1 MKVSAMKMRGG
12 FASCLSLLISFTDAQ
27 QVPIIHTTS
36 GLLRGFTAFSDV
48 QAYLGIPYAQPPIG
62 DLRFSPPQPFQGN
75 NASVKNCFTS
85 TAGCFQQQY
94 ITAFSD
100 RSTGISESEDMLSIN
115 IWKPTNTNSTK
126 SLPVMIFLYGGGFS
140 SGANAMP
147 QYDGSQFV
155 AEQKDII
162 VATINYRVN
171 IFGFPN
177 SPAIPY
183 KNVGL
188 LDQRLAVEWLRDN
201 IASFG
206 GDPRRM
212 VLSGQSAGSISATY
226 WSYTYPN
233 DPIVSGLIEYSGQPG
248 LLATDD
254 GSSWIAIANSTGCSN
269 DDKKVELA
277 CMKKVPARTL
287 KHAMSVNNMPGFTDV
302 VYGGNPVVDNVTV
315 LPLEEYAARLKA
327 GKFSKV
333 PLLISNTLSEAD
345 GVLPFSPLT
354 GVNTTLSDLFTTY
367 SFHCPVST
375 AAFYHSQ
382 HLSPLSISTY
392 RYLYSGSFSETMP
405 YDWMRPYHGADIMLV
420 FKMERRAAWDEV
432 GEEVLRAGVYIR
444 NAVAAFVRDPGE
456 GLRGFGWPKY
466 SVGAPTLVK
475 LFGNNS
481 AAVTFEDPAVYDSI
495 CPSIN

>member
-1 MKVSAMKMRGG
+1 MKASAMKTRQT
-12 FASCLSLLISFTDAQ
+12 FVSCLSLLVFSFADAQ
-27 QVPIIHTTS
+27 QVPVVHTTS
-36 GLLRGFTAFSDV
+36 GVLRGFNAFPDV

-62 DLRFSPPQPFQGN
+62 DLRFARPQPFQGN
-75 NASVKNCFTS
+75 SSTIRDCFVS
-85 TAGCFQQQY
+85 TPGCFQQQY

-100 RSTGISESEDMLSIN
+100 RSTGIAESEDMLSIN
-115 IWKPTNTNSTK
+115 IWKSVNTNSTK
-126 SLPVMIFLYGGGFS
+126 GLPIMIFLYGGGFS

-147 QYDGSQFV
+147 PYDGSQFV
-155 AEQKDII
+155 AEQQDII

-177 SPAIPY
+177 SPAIPL

-188 LDQRLAVEWLRDN
+188 LDQRLAIEWLRDN

-206 GDPRRM
+206 GDPKRM
-212 VLSGQSAGSISATY
+212 VLSGQSAGSISAAY
-226 WSYTYPN
+226 WSFTYVD
-233 DPIVSGLIEYSGQPG
+233 DPIVSGLIEFSGQPG
-248 LLATDD
+248 LLETDN
-254 GSSWIAIANSTGCSN
+254 GSSWIAMANSTGCTNANSE
-269 DDKKVELA
+269 VELQ
-277 CMKKVPARTL
+277 CMKKVPARAL
-287 KHAMSVNNMPGFTDV
+287 KHAMSASNTPGFTDV

-315 LPLEEYAARLKA
+315 LPLEEYTTRLKA
-327 GKFSKV
+327 GNFSKV

-375 AAFYHSQ
+375 AALYHSQ
-382 HLSPLSISTY
+382 HNISTY
-392 RYLYSGSFSETMP
+392 RYLYSGSFSETRP

-432 GEEVLRAGVYIR
+432 GEEVLRAGRYLR
-444 NAVAAFVRDPGE
+444 NAVAAFVRDPNN
-456 GLRGFGWPKY
+456 GLKEFGWPKY
-466 SVGAPTLVK
+466 ALGAPTLVK

-481 AAVTFEDPAVYDSI
+481 AAVTFEDPTVYDTV
-495 CPSIN
+495 CPSTT